1 MNRQESPEN
10 LEFCHPRGCPKPA
23 VAAALALPINGQTLW
38 LTGLTT
44 GLQVMAAVMAV
55 VHAGDH
61 AVLRTRKSVAIPDEP
76 LLALMRAATGAFPRA
91 PRRRAPGYR
100 SLRQP
105 SAVECGVDLALRQP
119 CRRRDRSRRPCRT
132 RTNRKPG
139 FPMIPRI
146 RFLTPPLVHLSIDGV
161 SRALTEDAVL
171 SPRFGK

>member
-1 MNRQESPEN
+1 VI
-10 LEFCHPRGCPKPA
+10 A
-23 VAAALALPINGQTLW
+23 VA
-38 LTGLTT
+38 
-44 GLQVMAAVMAV
+44 
-55 VHAGDH
+55 HAGDH
-61 AVLRTRKSVAIPDEP
+61 AVLRTRKSAAIADEP
-76 LLALMRAATGAFPRA
+76 LLAHLWAGIRTFPRA